1 MGDAFL
7 DGYHGQTTAEL
18 LALRD
23 CYCSDSLTLAFELA
37 LQLKAQRSALS
48 RAEQSVLAIA
58 ALAHEV
64 SNGGYGQFFLNS
76 SNVYAPIVVDALFA
90 IDCPKTARL
99 TRGAIA
105 ALKLPEPL
113 TPASLEMRILT
124 DDLALRRAL
133 HACDERY
140 LATGEAIA
148 ERLLEWIAAHTTDI
162 VIASRG

>member
-7 DGYHGQTTAEL
+7 DGYHGQTTAQL
-18 LALRD
+18 LALRGH
-23 CYCSDSLTLAFELA
+23 CRSDSLVLAFELA
-37 LQLKAQRSALS
+37 LHLKAERSALS
-48 RAEQSVLAIA
+48 RAEQYVLAIE
-58 ALAHEV
+58 ALEREV
-64 SNGGYGQFFLNS
+64 NNGGYGQFFLNS
-76 SNVYAPIVVDALFA
+76 SNVYAPIIVDALFA

-99 TRGAIA
+99 TRGALA

-113 TPASLEMRILT
+113 TRAQLEARILA

-148 ERLLEWIAAHTTDI
+148 DRLLDWIAAHAADI
-162 VIASRG
+162 VIPSRG